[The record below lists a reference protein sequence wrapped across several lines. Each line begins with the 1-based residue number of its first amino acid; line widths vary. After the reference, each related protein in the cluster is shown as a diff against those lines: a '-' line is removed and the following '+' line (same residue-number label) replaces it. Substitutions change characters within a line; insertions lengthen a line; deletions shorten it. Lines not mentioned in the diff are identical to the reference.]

1 MDVHVDV
8 IFVQGKSETYGTRE
22 TSEKRFDE
30 NRQWK
35 NRIIKI
41 RYLLEG
47 PTRNYLDYNRR
58 GGKVDVLPAL
68 VKGVQKIWIM
78 AGNQW
83 NPTMMGRNSIRIP
96 VLQFTLD
103 PFIYHQK
110 SSPISRKPRLIHDCR
125 TIVLLGKNYTAM
137 LGKEFIRNQV
147 TIEGGQRK
155 TN

>member
-35 NRIIKI
+35 NRNAPSWYKGQSFVGYM
-41 RYLLEG
+41 RLPKPTLLE
-47 PTRNYLDYNRR
+47 TR
-58 GGKVDVLPAL
+58 
-68 VKGVQKIWIM
+68 
-78 AGNQW
+78 GNQW